1 MIRFVGK
8 YALHSLV
15 VLAIVTFVATLLL
28 DLTPGDP
35 ALMILGEAATPE
47 QLANL
52 RQQLNLDEPVVVR
65 YWMWLTEALQ
75 GNLGVSPISH
85 QPVTEQI
92 LSRLPVTLE
101 LAVLALALSLIISI
115 PIGIITASKAGKA
128 IDEGWSLASAVLI
141 SMPNFVMALVLVLL
155 LGVRAGLFPTLGWV
169 PIDQGLGENL
179 KYVFLPALTLALVE
193 VPVFSR
199 LLRADMI
206 QTLQKDFIL
215 SARARGMSNN
225 YVLFRHALRPSSFS
239 LLTLAGLSLGRLLGG
254 AIIVEYIF
262 SLPGLGQLMLNAI
275 NTKDLVTVQG
285 VVLFITVCYVVINA
299 VVDILYGYIDPRV
312 RANV

>member
-1 MIRFVGK
+1 MFRFVGK
-8 YALHSLV
+8 YVLHALV

-52 RQQLNLDEPVVVR
+52 RQQLHLDDPVLVR
-65 YWMWLTEALQ
+65 YWLWLTDALQ
-75 GNLGVSPISH
+75 GNLGVSPITR

-101 LAVLALALSLIISI
+101 LAGLALALSLIISI
-115 PIGIITASKAGKA
+115 PVGIVTASKAGKA
-128 IDEGWSLASAVLI
+128 IDEAWSLASAVLI

-155 LGVRAGLFPTLGWV
+155 LGVQARLFPTLGWV
-169 PIDQGLGENL
+169 PLDQGLGENL
-179 KYVFLPALTLALVE
+179 KYVFLPALTLALFE

-215 SARARGMSNN
+215 SARARGLSNT

-239 LLTLAGLSLGRLLGG
+239 LLTLAGLSLGRMLGG
-254 AIIVEYIF
+254 AIIIEYIF
-262 SLPGLGQLMLNAI
+262 SLPGLGQLMLTAI

-285 VVLFITVCYVVINA
+285 VVLFITVCYVAINS

-312 RANV
+312 RAHV